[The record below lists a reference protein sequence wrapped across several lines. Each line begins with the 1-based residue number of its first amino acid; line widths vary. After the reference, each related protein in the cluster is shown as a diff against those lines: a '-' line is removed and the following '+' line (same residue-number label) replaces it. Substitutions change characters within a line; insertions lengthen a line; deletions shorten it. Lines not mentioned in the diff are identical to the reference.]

1 LKFKFFN
8 DEWELFLKHCGF
20 SDDEL
25 EIVAFLRREWS
36 FADIAAELSIS
47 YSTLTRRRKRIY
59 QKIARFISNSPL

>member
-1 LKFKFFN
+1 LKFRFFN
-8 DEWELFLKHCGF
+8 DEWELFLAHCGF

-25 EIVAFLRREWS
+25 EIITFLRREWS

-59 QKIARFISNSPL
+59 QKIARYISNSPH